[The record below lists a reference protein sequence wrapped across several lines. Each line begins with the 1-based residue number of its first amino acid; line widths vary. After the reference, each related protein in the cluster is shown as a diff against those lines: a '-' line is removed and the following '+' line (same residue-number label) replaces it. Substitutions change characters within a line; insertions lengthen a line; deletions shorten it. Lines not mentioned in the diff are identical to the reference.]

1 MASIVTIIDGV
12 QPTTTTADSMYTAP
26 ASSSGV
32 RIVAFS
38 ASLTTGTETYN
49 AFIGATATDATKVIS
64 AKSITGPNEDLGAA
78 LINQVIPAGQSL
90 FIQVS
95 TGTTISFRCSGV
107 QF

>member
-12 QPTTTTADSMYTAP
+12 QPSTTTADSMYIAP
-26 ASSSGV
+26 ASSGGV

-38 ASLTTGTETYN
+38 ASLDTGTETYS
-49 AFIGATATDATKVIS
+49 AFIGATATADTRIIAL
-64 AKSITGPNEDLGAA
+64 KSITGPNEDLGAA

-95 TGTTISFRCSGV
+95 TGSTISFRCSGV